1 MATVTKKTLVL
12 GFTTSSGESL
22 KLTINNPV
30 EGMDGSRI
38 SMAMEGILASN
49 AFGEESVATNKATAK
64 YVIQEVD
71 EVELV

>member
-12 GFTTSSGESL
+12 GFTTGAGDSL

-30 EGMDGSRI
+30 DSMDGTRI
-38 SMAMEGILASN
+38 SEAMEKMIASN
-49 AFGEESVATNKATAK
+49 AFGEESVASNKATAK
-64 YVIQEVD
+64 YVIQEVE

>member
-12 GFTTSSGESL
+12 GFTTGTGESL

-30 EGMDGSRI
+30 EGMDGTRI
-38 SMAMEGILASN
+38 SVAMEEILASN
-49 AFGEESVATNKATAK
+49 AFGEESVASNKATAK
-64 YVIQEVD
+64 YVIQEVE